1 MRQWTCLLMAPSI
14 KKGFH
19 SQNELCRHHVCH
31 QSVRELGHLDD
42 WMCVWHSASLV
53 RWFLKLLIGQS
64 RSLPFSQFWSP
75 SSNWQRS
82 QRIKDK
88 PRSSWSPV
96 TVGKLYP
103 SRNKGMYTGFI
114 QATSFAWCWLGEE
127 MENYVVI
134 RARQQNL
141 TLYHWEQSNNQS
153 WWRHLLTTLP
163 QIKIFLNTHPTP
175 ATFEQPPTLKHT
187 HLLT

>member
-1 MRQWTCLLMAPSI
+1 MAPSI

-19 SQNELCRHHVCH
+19 SQNELCHHHVCH
-31 QSVRELGHLDD
+31 QSERELGQLDD
-42 WMCVWHSASLV
+42 WMCVRHSASLV

-64 RSLPFSQFWSP
+64 RSVPFSQFWSP
-75 SSNWQRS
+75 TSNWQQS

-88 PRSSWSPV
+88 PQWSWSPV
-96 TVGKLYP
+96 TVGKLYL

-114 QATSFAWCWLGEE
+114 QATSFAWRFLVEE

-134 RARQQNL
+134 RARQQ
-141 TLYHWEQSNNQS
+141 TLYHWEQSNNQG
-153 WWRHLLTTLP
+153 WKHHLLTTWP
-163 QIKIFLNTHPTP
+163 QIKNFLNTHPTP
-175 ATFEQPPTLKHT
+175 ATFEQPPILKHT

>member
-1 MRQWTCLLMAPSI
+1 MNLSVDGSIDQERISLSEWIMPSPCMPPER
-14 KKGFH
+14 KRTG
-19 SQNELCRHHVCH
+19 SSGWLNV
-31 QSVRELGHLDD
+31 
-42 WMCVWHSASLV
+42 CVWHSASLV

-96 TVGKLYP
+96 TVEKLYP

-114 QATSFAWCWLGEE
+114 RATSFAWCWLGEE

-153 WWRHLLTTLP
+153 WRRHLLTTLP

-175 ATFEQPPTLKHT
+175 ANFEQPPTLKHT